1 MTAPVEWSI
10 RTFLAPVITRM
21 LIYGTNPFDIEAI
34 LKEVE
39 NTNIINSN
47 VLQKKWL
54 ALWETKAER
63 YLNIAQNAETRGDT
77 ITAYDMY
84 LQTAQ
89 CYYAVFLINFVKI
102 EDKKNVYLQYA
113 RYYDKALTFLTTESK
128 KVDISIGETSVP
140 AYLHFPEGEGPFPCT
155 ILFEGLGSCK
165 EEMHIL
171 AMPLLKRGIAVLVPD
186 MPGCGE
192 ALFDRD
198 IKCRMVSILETFK
211 STMDYAC
218 ALDMIDS
225 ERIGVSG
232 LCMGGG
238 YAYKAASLDK
248 RFAWCATL
256 FPLYI
261 DQVDESVTPAWMRQG
276 PAYNFQ
282 TGGVD
287 AKTFV
292 AEMGLGSEEK
302 VACPYF
308 LIHGRHDN
316 WMTIDNALELHEK
329 ATGPKE
335 LLILEDEPVYYQGIQ
350 VTHTMPVGEQ
360 LHWIKHVFA
369 DWIATQAITSTVA
382 EGVIAE

>member
-1 MTAPVEWSI
+1 MNAPSEWSI
-10 RTFLAPVITRM
+10 RSFLAPVITRM

-47 VLQKKWL
+47 VLQQKWL
-54 ALWETKAER
+54 ELWETKANR
-63 YLNIAQNAETRGDT
+63 YLDIAQNAEICGDT
-77 ITAYDMY
+77 ITAHDMY

-102 EDKKNVYLQYA
+102 DDKKNVYTKYA
-113 RYYDKALTFLTTESK
+113 EYYEKALTFLTTDSK
-128 KVDISIGETSVP
+128 KIDIPVGDLSIP
-140 AYLHFPEGEGPFPCT
+140 AYLHLPEGEGPFPCT

-165 EEMHIL
+165 EEMDIL

-192 ALFDRD
+192 ALYGRD
-198 IKCRMVSILETFK
+198 IKCRMETNIKTFT

-218 ALDMIDS
+218 ALNAIDS
-225 ERIGVSG
+225 KRIGVSG

-238 YAYKAASLDK
+238 YAYKAASLDD
-248 RFAWCATL
+248 RFSWCATL

-261 DQVDESVTPAWMRQG
+261 DQVDESVTPVWMRQG

-292 AEMGLGSEEK
+292 AEMGLGTDEK
-302 VACPYF
+302 VSCPFF
-308 LIHGRHDN
+308 LIHGKYDN
-316 WMTIDNALELHEK
+316 WMTIDNALELHTK

-369 DWIATQAITSTVA
+369 DWIAAQAIETTVTQGA
-382 EGVIAE
+382 HNS